1 MKRRESWQKKY
12 NLASSYRQFFH
23 DFSIL
28 VIRNNMK
35 NHHGERI
42 EFFLVIFPLFTFS
55 VCIGGGRLLIW
66 LNVLYLLVD
75 LWELVKVENI
85 LFQRV
90 FCPMY
95 NSSIFSGLRDFFYF
109 LRELFFLQ
117 QMTLEFDSFIL
128 FLLSET
134 LYVLILEDSRFPRM
148 LQPVIVVISRVLKVL
163 LKLSYLGLMR
173 LWSNMLIFEIINVL
187 LFGFFSPSIW
197 QLCWES
203 SSKLRRDLVFI
214 FFARILTM
222 FPFTCQDYIN
232 NLFLLS
238 LLKQKLT

>member
-1 MKRRESWQKKY
+1 
-12 NLASSYRQFFH
+12 
-23 DFSIL
+23 
-28 VIRNNMK
+28 
-35 NHHGERI
+35 
-42 EFFLVIFPLFTFS
+42 
-55 VCIGGGRLLIW
+55 
-66 LNVLYLLVD
+66 
-75 LWELVKVENI
+75 
-85 LFQRV
+85 
-90 FCPMY
+90 
-95 NSSIFSGLRDFFYF
+95 
-109 LRELFFLQ
+109 
-117 QMTLEFDSFIL
+117 MTLEFDSFIL

-134 LYVLILEDSRFPRM
+134 LYVLILEDSRFPRR
-148 LQPVIVVISRVLKVL
+148 LWPVIVVISRVLKVL

-187 LFGFFSPSIW
+187 LCGFFSPSIW

-238 LLKQKLT
+238 LLK